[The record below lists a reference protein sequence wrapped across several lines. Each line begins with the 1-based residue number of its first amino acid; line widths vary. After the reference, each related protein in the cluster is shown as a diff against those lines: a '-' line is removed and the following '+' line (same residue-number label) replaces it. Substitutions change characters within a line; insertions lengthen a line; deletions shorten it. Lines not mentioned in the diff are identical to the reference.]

1 MRPVERPITSVV
13 MISVSRRPMRS
24 PRCPKRMPPKG
35 RATKPTPNVA
45 KATSVPAP
53 GTASE
58 KKRSPNTSAAA
69 VP

>member
-1 MRPVERPITSVV
+1 M
-13 MISVSRRPMRS
+13 
-24 PRCPKRMPPKG
+24 MPPKG

-45 KATSVPAP
+45 NAISVPAP

>member
-1 MRPVERPITSVV
+1 

-24 PRCPKRMPPKG
+24 PRWPKIMPPNG

-45 KATSVPAP
+45 KAISVPEPEAE
-53 GTASE
+53 S
-58 KKRSPNTSAAA
+58 KNRSPNTSAAA